1 MPTSYV
7 IVDMKISDLEQYKQ
21 YMADAPATVKAAG
34 GEYVVRGGRFESL
47 EGEWQPSRLAMLKF
61 PTYEAAKAWYDGE
74 TYRAARSKRLG
85 TTDFFNMVLVEGVDA
100 PV

>member
-1 MPTSYV
+1 M
-7 IVDMKISDLEQYKQ
+7 
-21 YMADAPATVKAAG
+21 
-34 GEYVVRGGRFESL
+34 VRGGRFESL

-61 PTYEAAKAWYDGE
+61 TTYEAAKAWYDGE